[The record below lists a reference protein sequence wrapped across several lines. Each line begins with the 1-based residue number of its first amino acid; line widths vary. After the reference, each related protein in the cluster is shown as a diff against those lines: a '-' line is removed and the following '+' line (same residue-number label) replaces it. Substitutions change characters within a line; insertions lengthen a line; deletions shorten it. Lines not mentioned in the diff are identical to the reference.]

1 MPRAG
6 IGHRA
11 LEAAAHDVVRLLH
24 VPLVETDPA
33 AEHREAVL
41 LARHADVL
49 GVAGGVLRSEIEPR
63 AVVVDRRELRHKRAG
78 LLRADLPADV
88 PRAGVVR
95 DAALRRAEHEPVV
108 AAVAAEDGRH
118 EQAREL
124 RLLQRPA
131 GRGLHGD
138 PPAHVR
144 AAALRRAGNEHH
156 AFLEPAVDEP
166 RRALRALL
174 ERARLRIVRRHDH
187 AFHEVVRAREF
198 QAEQRRGT
206 PRRSELRAVRRH
218 EARHRALRLL
228 VERRRER
235 RARHLDR
242 TNRPRRNRRGAQP
255 DC

>member
-24 VPLVETDPA
+24 VPLVEADPA

-144 AAALRRAGNEHH
+144 AAALRRTGHEHR
-156 AFLEPAVDEP
+156 ALLETAVDEP

-174 ERARLRIVRRHDH
+174 ERARLRVVRRHHH
-187 AFHEVVRAREF
+187 ALREVVRAREL
-198 QAEQRRGT
+198 EPKQRRGAV
-206 PRRSELRAVRRH
+206 RRRKLRAVRRH
-218 EARHRALRLL
+218 ETRHRALRLL

-242 TNRPRRNRRGAQP
+242 TSRPRRKRRGGHP
-255 DC
+255 NC

>member
-1 MPRAG
+1 MPRAR

-49 GVAGGVLRSEIEPR
+49 GVAGGVLRREVESR
-63 AVVVDRRELRHKRAG
+63 AVVVDRRELRHERAG
-78 LLRADLPADV
+78 LLRAGIPADG

-118 EQAREL
+118 EEARVF
-124 RLLQRPA
+124 RLLHRPA

-138 PPAHVR
+138 APAHVR
-144 AAALRRAGNEHH
+144 AAALRRAGHEED

-166 RRALRALL
+166 RRVLRAFL
-174 ERARLRIVRRHDH
+174 ERARLRVVRRHDH
-187 AFHEVVRAREF
+187 ALREVVRAREL
-198 QAEQRRGT
+198 QAEDRRGDA
-206 PRRSELRAVRRH
+206 RRRELRAVRRH
-218 EARHRALRLL
+218 ETRHRALRLL

-242 TNRPRRNRRGAQP
+242 TCRPRRNRRSGHP